1 VGILAKIADGWGTG
15 NRLKIQPEGDI
26 GVVVHTHPPIRESRT
41 GLPFR
46 QYFTLDGTVTGS
58 NDLRVNGSST
68 PVEFCIPAEETKDR
82 FVKFIA
88 VKLADAGAKFD
99 KFGALTALTNG
110 VEFEW
115 QSQELGS
122 LVIHDGIKDNLEWFR
137 MSNQIPTI
145 IDLSGGGADAIIVG
159 IDLSKM
165 FGSQWGIKLTAGTN
179 EKLIFRVNDNL
190 SVGIDNFNII
200 AHGTKV

>member
-1 VGILAKIADGWGTG
+1 MGILAKIADGWGTG

-26 GVVVHTHPPIRESRT
+26 GVVVHTHPPIRESRK

-46 QYFTLDGTVTGS
+46 QYFTIDGTPTGD
-58 NDLRVNGSST
+58 NDLRVNGATTS
-68 PVEFCIPAEETKDR
+68 VDFCIPAEQTKDR

-110 VEFEW
+110 VEFVW

-122 LVIHDGIKDNLEWFR
+122 LIIHDGIKDNLEWFR

-145 IDLSGGGADAIIVG
+145 IDLSGGSADAIIVG
-159 IDLSKM
+159 IDLTVM

-179 EKLIFRVNDNL
+179 EKLIFRINDNL
-190 SVGIDNFNII
+190 GTGIDSFNII
-200 AHGTKV
+200 GHGTEV